1 MLFDQ
6 VEWSIYH
13 RNKMKKYLL
22 LSIVCFVLAG
32 CSGSEQTYPKTALD
46 AKYPQARSL
55 NNFNDYVKFLKQK
68 AANEGVSA
76 KVLNEQFNIHYVARA
91 VELDQQQA
99 SRRRDPNLPPPP
111 PNPNGVTNYLNK
123 VLTQAKVNIAVERWW
138 QYQPQLAK
146 ASQKYGVQ
154 KEYIMALWGMESSF
168 GRYQGNFDVL
178 SVLATLAFDGRREKL
193 FTQEFVNA
201 MKMLQNGTL
210 SRSEMKGS
218 WAGAMGQTQF
228 MPTSYLK
235 YAADGDGDGKKDI
248 WENQYDAFASIAS
261 YLSSVGW
268 DNKLPW
274 GVEVKLSKPID
285 LFFSGIEVNK
295 AKTVA
300 EWQAWG
306 VYLAYPNAQETMKL
320 TALGSTK
327 LWLVRPDKE
336 VGRAFLVSNNFRT
349 ILDWNKSNNFAV
361 SIGKFAD
368 RILLELQ

>member
-1 MLFDQ
+1 
-6 VEWSIYH
+6 
-13 RNKMKKYLL
+13 MKKYLL

-32 CSGSEQTYPKTALD
+32 CSGSEQAYSKTALD

-99 SRRRDPNLPPPP
+99 SRRRAPNLPPPP

-138 QYQPQLAK
+138 QYQPQLVK
-146 ASQKYGVQ
+146 ASQTYGVQ

-201 MKMLQNGTL
+201 MKMLQKGTL
-210 SRSEMKGS
+210 SRLEMKGS

-248 WENQYDAFASIAS
+248 WKNQYDAFASIAS
-261 YLSSVGW
+261 YLSTVGW
-268 DNKLPW
+268 DNRLPW

-285 LFFSGIEVNK
+285 LSFSGIEANK

-320 TALGSTK
+320 TALGGSTK

>member
-1 MLFDQ
+1 M
-6 VEWSIYH
+6 S
-13 RNKMKKYLL
+13 KKCSLLAVTALTALL
-22 LSIVCFVLAG
+22 LSG
-32 CSGSEQTYPKTALD
+32 CSNNTHYSSLAMD
-46 AKYPQARSL
+46 AKFSQGR
-55 NNFNDYVKFLKQK
+55 NFHHFNDYVKFLKRK
-68 AANEGVSA
+68 ASGAGVSDS
-76 KVLNEQFNIHYVARA
+76 VLSGQANIHYVPKA
-91 VELDQQQA
+91 VELDRKQA
-99 SRRRDPNLPPPP
+99 NRRRDPNLPPLP

-123 VLTQAKVNIAVERWW
+123 VLTNAKVNLATENWW
-138 QYQPQLAK
+138 EYQPQLTK

-201 MKMLQNGTL
+201 MKMLQNGTI

-235 YAADGDGDGKKDI
+235 YAADGDNDGKKDI
-248 WENQYDAFASIAS
+248 WNNEYDAFASIAS
-261 YLSSVGW
+261 YLSTVGW

-274 GVEVKLSKPID
+274 GVEVKLAQPID
-285 LFFSGIEVNK
+285 LAFSGIEANK
-295 AKTVA
+295 AKSLA
-300 EWQAWG
+300 EWQSLG
-306 VYLAYPNAQETMKL
+306 VYLAYPSGQESQKL
-320 TALGSTK
+320 ATLSNTK
-327 LWLVRPDKE
+327 LWLVRPDKT

-349 ILDWNKSNNFAV
+349 ILDWNKSNNFAI

-368 RILLELQ
+368 RILQSVQ

>member
-1 MLFDQ
+1 
-6 VEWSIYH
+6 
-13 RNKMKKYLL
+13 MKKYLTLSLACL
-22 LSIVCFVLAG
+22 LLAS
-32 CSGSEQTYPKTALD
+32 CTSHNYPKTALD
-46 AKYPQARSL
+46 AKYPKTRTL
-55 NNFNDYVKFLKQK
+55 NNFNDYVTFLKQK
-68 AANEGVSA
+68 AANEGVSDN
-76 KVLNEQFNIHYVARA
+76 VLNSQFNIHYIERA
-91 VELDQQQA
+91 VELDHEQA
-99 SRRRDPNLPPPP
+99 NRRRDPNLPPLP

-123 VLTQAKVNIAVERWW
+123 TLTQAKVDAAAERWW
-138 QYQPQLAK
+138 QYQPQLTK

-201 MKMLQNGTL
+201 MKMLENGTL
-210 SRSEMKGS
+210 KRAEMKGS

-235 YAADGDGDGKKDI
+235 YAADGDSDGKKDI
-248 WENQYDAFASIAS
+248 WKNQYDAFASIAN
-261 YLSSVGW
+261 YLSTVGW

-274 GVEVKLSKPID
+274 GVEVKLSQPID
-285 LFFSGIEVNK
+285 LSFSGIEANK
-295 AKTVA
+295 AKTLA

-306 VYLAYPNAQETMKL
+306 VYLAYPNAQETTKVN
-320 TALGSTK
+320 ALRSTK

-349 ILDWNKSNNFAV
+349 ILDWNKSNNFAI

-368 RILLELQ
+368 RINQSIE

>member
-1 MLFDQ
+1 
-6 VEWSIYH
+6 
-13 RNKMKKYLL
+13 MKKYLL

-32 CSGSEQTYPKTALD
+32 CNGSEQTYPKTALD

-248 WENQYDAFASIAS
+248 WKNQYDAFASIAS

-285 LFFSGIEVNK
+285 LFFSGIEANK